1 MLQLVLL
8 ELLSI
13 LKSSTYP
20 KVPTALIK
28 AAQSEKRSYIPLDEG
43 RQGAAVTLHSG
54 GHL

>member
-13 LKSSTYP
+13 LNSSTHP

-28 AAQSEKRSYIPLDEG
+28 AVQLEKLCYIPLDEG
-43 RQGAAVTLHSG
+43 RQGTAVTLHSG